1 MLYYLKLSILYAVQ
15 KLATFSKSWFN
26 TSRDMETCDFRK
38 MVQTIGEIG
47 QFKIPYVLLGIY
59 FM

>member
-1 MLYYLKLSILYAVQ
+1 MKLSILYAVQ

-38 MVQTIGEIG
+38 MVQTIGEIS